1 MSGRMNWQ
9 RARRWQNC
17 ESKYGANVVLPN
29 GSITPGLPKD
39 DLARRAA
46 DAMRVWRRSLNRH
59 DSDYF
64 SKSGDVL

>member
-46 DAMRVWRRSLNRH
+46 KAMRIWRRSLSNR
-59 DSDYF
+59 DSNYF
-64 SKSGDVL
+64 SKSN